1 MQTIIRVL
9 GQERQLHNKL
19 AKLIVNC
26 KKHLLSDHLDIYCD
40 VFFTP
45 EGEMHTFDARLD
57 EREGKLPTVII
68 SINEDS
74 VWLQKDESN
83 D

>member
-1 MQTIIRVL
+1 
-9 GQERQLHNKL
+9 
-19 AKLIVNC
+19 
-26 KKHLLSDHLDIYCD
+26 
-40 VFFTP
+40 
-45 EGEMHTFDARLD
+45 MHTFDARLD
-57 EREGKLPTVII
+57 EREGKLPKVII